1 MTGPVSIYDNGDGTA
16 SVTLIDYTFTPPP
29 DVTVNPDGSIDL
41 PVILRFL
48 NPFDINNTGVGTI
61 TVLPAGLALASFL
74 PLLGRGPAGVS
85 PRFASSGIRH
95 EVPADEPLPTP
106 SVIYNVIDPG
116 DPNASPPTGPL
127 LQVEDWVHAGPQGI
141 DGTPVNL
148 GDLGD
153 ILYTGGQT
161 VPLPGQS
168 IVYRTP
174 DGATP
179 GFYLEDV
186 KLTDFAVCNAFSP
199 TAAAVGGAAIIPA
212 GQSAI
217 IYLGAQQ
224 TNSTLSNWSTTM
236 THASFSAQGIAI

>member
-1 MTGPVSIYDNGDGTA
+1 M
-16 SVTLIDYTFTPPP
+16 
-29 DVTVNPDGSIDL
+29 
-41 PVILRFL
+41 
-48 NPFDINNTGVGTI
+48 
-61 TVLPAGLALASFL
+61 
-74 PLLGRGPAGVS
+74 
-85 PRFASSGIRH
+85 
-95 EVPADEPLPTP
+95 
-106 SVIYNVIDPG
+106 
-116 DPNASPPTGPL
+116 
-127 LQVEDWVHAGPQGI
+127 

-174 DGATP
+174 DGGTP

-186 KLTDFAVCNAFSP
+186 KLTDFAVCNAFSPASGNAANQVLGSLTLPQRSYARRVWVDGACQVNPAADTTNGITHVDLIARMFTGSGTITDPTTGGVIVGFGQGLDVATPFINNLHP